1 MPGLKWQYSRK
12 RLMPDQFFLLF
23 HFNQDFIMQSL
34 SPSIHRNINRM
45 RGYAMRRK
53 MVFISA
59 LLYGGLAQAYDGIV
73 TKEVFSLPA
82 FTTTSG
88 ETIHDLRIGYETY
101 GRLNAAGDNVILV
114 AHHITGTS
122 HAAGKYTQQDPAPG
136 YWDKLIGSGKAID
149 TDRYFV
155 ISSDTLVNPNVKLK
169 SVTTTGPTSI
179 NPKTG
184 KPYGM
189 SFPVV
194 SARDFIEVQKKLLD
208 SLGVRKIQAVAGASA
223 GAAQAT
229 EWAAAYPDMVERMIS
244 VVGPGVGNN
253 AYTIGLMH
261 MWGMPI
267 KQDAKWNGGDY
278 YGKDEPQEGVA
289 NAMKFTTFSA
299 VSYGWG
305 ENLFKTRW
313 ASPDKNPA
321 QSNDHLYAVE
331 DALIKTGAA
340 RAKATDANHWL
351 YTTRAYQLSSPEA
364 QNIKAK
370 ALFIS
375 VSSDNIFPPFLSKQ
389 SVEKLRA
396 HGKQAEFVEVNS
408 EGGHIDGIV
417 RGELFADTISAF
429 LKK

>member
-1 MPGLKWQYSRK
+1 MPGLKWQCSRK
-12 RLMPDQFFLLF
+12 RLVLDRLL
-23 HFNQDFIMQSL
+23 HFNQDSIMKSL
-34 SPSIHRNINRM
+34 TAPIRRNINCM
-45 RGYAMRRK
+45 RAHSMRRR
-53 MVFISA
+53 MVFVTA
-59 LLYGGLAQAYDGIV
+59 LLNGGFAYAYDGIV

-88 ETIHDLRIGYETY
+88 ETIHNLHVGYETY
-101 GRLNAAGDNVILV
+101 GRLNAEKDNVILIT
-114 AHHITGTS
+114 HHITGTS

-149 TDRYFV
+149 TDKYFV

-169 SVTTTGPTSI
+169 TVTTTGPAST

-189 SFPVV
+189 TFPVV

-229 EWAAAYPDMVERMIS
+229 EWAAAYPEMVERMIS

-261 MWGMPI
+261 MWSMPI

-278 YGKDEPQEGVA
+278 YGKEEPQEGVA

-313 ASPDKNPA
+313 ASPEKNPA

-331 DALIKTGAA
+331 DALIKAGAA

-351 YTTRAYQLSSPEA
+351 YTTKAYQLSSPES

-370 ALFIS
+370 SLFIS

-389 SVEKLRA
+389 SAEKLKA
-396 HGKQAEFVEVNS
+396 QGKQAEFVDVNS
-408 EGGHIDGIV
+408 EGGHLDGIV
-417 RGELFADTISAF
+417 RGELFANTISAF